1 MSKQLRICLLAAMVG
16 CAMLL
21 SGCEGNVKFT
31 FNPQDLYA
39 LPELSAQYKE
49 LNSQLSA
56 ILNEGAEYAAPTAGT
71 NVQPVQMVD
80 LNGDGAEE
88 SIAFFR
94 NAAEEKPLKI
104 YIFSAR
110 DGGYA
115 PAAVI
120 EGSGS
125 AISSIAYSDLNGD
138 GRTELVVGWRVNTDL
153 QALSVYALGNGGTVE
168 LLKSVNYVK
177 YAITDLDR
185 DGYQELVILRADGE
199 GGGIADYYS
208 WKPGGAIQQSTA
220 TVSMTMAELSR
231 QGRLTR
237 GTLADDTPALFI
249 TGVTDQ
255 NDAVTDILALRE
267 GELDNILLSGL
278 TGVSRMICDFCSLY
292 PTDLNG
298 DGATEVPQ
306 PVELPVW
313 GEGASTYSRI
323 DWQQFSSDGTAE
335 TVLRTYHDIES
346 SWYLRLPQ
354 EWTDQITVSRS
365 AMSDETIVT
374 FYILGGE
381 GETPQPFLRISAI
394 SGANRDIKALRGNRF
409 ILSRQL
415 DTSYTAELLEANNTW
430 EYGLIPDE
438 VRAAFSLIAVEWT
451 SGE

>member
-1 MSKQLRICLLAAMVG
+1 
-16 CAMLL
+16 
-21 SGCEGNVKFT
+21 
-31 FNPQDLYA
+31 
-39 LPELSAQYKE
+39 
-49 LNSQLSA
+49 
-56 ILNEGAEYAAPTAGT
+56 
-71 NVQPVQMVD
+71 
-80 LNGDGAEE
+80 
-88 SIAFFR
+88 
-94 NAAEEKPLKI
+94 
-104 YIFSAR
+104 
-110 DGGYA
+110 
-115 PAAVI
+115 
-120 EGSGS
+120 
-125 AISSIAYSDLNGD
+125 
-138 GRTELVVGWRVNTDL
+138 
-153 QALSVYALGNGGTVE
+153 
-168 LLKSVNYVK
+168 
-177 YAITDLDR
+177 
-185 DGYQELVILRADGE
+185 
-199 GGGIADYYS
+199 
-208 WKPGGAIQQSTA
+208 
-220 TVSMTMAELSR
+220 MTMAELSR
-231 QGRLTR
+231 QGRLTS
-237 GTLADDTPALFI
+237 GTLADDIPALFI

-267 GELDNILLSGL
+267 GDLDNILLSGL

-354 EWTDQITVSRS
+354 EWTDQITVSRT

-381 GETPQPFLRISAI
+381 GQTPQPFLRISAI
-394 SGANRDIKALRGNRF
+394 SGTNRDIKALRGNRF

-430 EYGLIPDE
+430 EHGLTPDE